1 MKKIIGQGA
10 EAIIYHSGNTV
21 LKDRIKK
28 NYRIKQIDDKL
39 RKNRTKAEARL
50 LERVRRAGLKAP
62 KVLEIKEN
70 QLVIEY
76 IDGEKFR
83 DYLLKSKD
91 YKIMKQLGKLVLK
104 LHKAN
109 VIHGDLTTSNIIK
122 QNEHLYFI
130 DFGLS
135 QFSEKIEDKAVDLHL
150 FKECLKS
157 KHYDICDKSW
167 KAFLEGYKDKNV
179 LNRLKIVESRGRYK

>member
-10 EAIIYHSGNTV
+10 EAIIYHSEDIV

-28 NYRIKQIDDKL
+28 NYRIDEIDNKL
-39 RKNRTKAEARL
+39 RKNRTNAEARL

-62 KVLEIKEN
+62 KVLEIKNN
-70 QLVIEY
+70 QLIMEY
-76 IDGEKFR
+76 IDGEKFG
-83 DYLLKSKD
+83 DYLLKTKD
-91 YKIMKQLGKLVLK
+91 YRIMKEMGKLVLR
-104 LHKAN
+104 LHRAN

-122 QNEHLYFI
+122 QNEDIYLI

-157 KHYDICDKSW
+157 KHYNIW
-167 KAFLEGYKDKNV
+167 ERAWEAFLQGYKDKAV
-179 LNRLKIVESRGRYK
+179 LDRLKTVESRGRYK

>member
-1 MKKIIGQGA
+1 MKKLIAQGA
-10 EAIIYHSGNTV
+10 EAKIYHSDDTI

-28 NYRIKQIDDKL
+28 NYRIAKIDDKL
-39 RKNRTKAEARL
+39 RKTRTKAEARL

-62 KVLEIKEN
+62 KVLEIKDN

-83 DYLLKSKD
+83 DYLLRTKD
-91 YKIMKQLGKLVLK
+91 YRIMKELGKLVLK
-104 LHKAN
+104 LHRAN
-109 VIHGDLTTSNIIK
+109 VIHGDLTTSNILK
-122 QNEHLYFI
+122 QNEDIYFI

-135 QFSEKIEDKAVDLHL
+135 QFSEKIEDKAVDIHL

-157 KHYDICDKSW
+157 KHYDIYEKSW
-167 KAFLEGYKDKNV
+167 KAFLEGYKNKDV